1 MHSKLKQKVIFAVV
15 ALVLTLPLPLAAEEP
30 EDVSIIQLI
39 AAPSTFDG
47 KLIRAIGF
55 LRLEFEG
62 DALYLH
68 QEDFKHALAQN
79 RVWVD
84 IPSDFKHRSKLSMN
98 YVIVEGV
105 FNANHRE
112 LQKIRRADIWSHLSE
127 PLGEALRRHKP

>member
-1 MHSKLKQKVIFAVV
+1 MHSKLKEKLIFAVV
-15 ALVLTLPLPLAAEEP
+15 ALVLTLPLPLPAEEP
-30 EDVSIIQLI
+30 DDVSIIQLI

-47 KLIRAIGF
+47 KLIRTIGF

-68 QEDFKHALAQN
+68 QEDFKHAIRQN

-84 IPSDFKHRSKLSMN
+84 IPSDFKNYSKLSMN

-105 FNANHRE
+105 FNAKNRE
-112 LQKIRRADIWSHLSE
+112 LQKIRRADIWSRLSE
-127 PLGEALRRHKP
+127 PRHKQ